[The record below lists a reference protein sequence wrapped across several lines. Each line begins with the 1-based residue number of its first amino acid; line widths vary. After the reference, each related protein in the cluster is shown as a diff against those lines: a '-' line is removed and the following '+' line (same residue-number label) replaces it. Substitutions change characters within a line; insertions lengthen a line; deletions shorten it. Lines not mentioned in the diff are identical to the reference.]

1 MAHADVFASA
11 KMVKK
16 SDIQGGKYLKKKKF
30 SKFLKKIEQCMK
42 YDRMLEENK
51 RGIVKTL
58 PKKMFS
64 SVRIQR
70 EKVHSSFEYGV
81 TEDWLGPPLLQ
92 PLLRVRSCWL
102 SFDANRRKRT
112 HDEKRR

>member
-58 PKKMFS
+58 PPKNVLFCTDS
-64 SVRIQR
+64 ER
-70 EKVHSSFEYGV
+70 ESPF
-81 TEDWLGPPLLQ
+81 LL
-92 PLLRVRSCWL
+92 
-102 SFDANRRKRT
+102 
-112 HDEKRR
+112 